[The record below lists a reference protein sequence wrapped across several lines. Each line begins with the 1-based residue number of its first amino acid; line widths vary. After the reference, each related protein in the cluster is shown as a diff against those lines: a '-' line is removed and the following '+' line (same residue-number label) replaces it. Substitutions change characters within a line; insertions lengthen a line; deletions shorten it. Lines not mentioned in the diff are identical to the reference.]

1 MKSHIQMGLL
11 ASTSM
16 LAMNSTFAA
25 NTINE
30 AFANAKVKGEVKSV
44 YFDSNFLGKV
54 KSDTMAVIGG
64 NLNYVTED
72 FHGLTGGLTFQ
83 SSQVLN
89 GYTPGGVFTNGLNAS
104 GAALS
109 ESYLKYNIAKTDITV
124 GRTYMDTPLVR
135 SAVEGKSSE
144 RLLTDAFEVVAVTNN
159 SIADTTITAAFVN
172 KYQAQT
178 NGSGDVG
185 EFEDFGDGAYTLHL
199 VNKSIEN
206 LTLQA
211 QYLLSK
217 DLNGNV
223 GKDASVYF
231 AQADYNLSGHVF
243 TAQYYLSEDETQA
256 VGAQDGSMYGIKATG
271 SLGLGKLGYLVAFNA
286 STDSGTVYQ
295 GAGAGTTDTTLI
307 AIPVH
312 GGGVPARRDNKTLVG
327 AIIIPTPILTFIP
340 YGGQSQSDY
349 GLGDVT
355 VYGAMAMAPIGKQ
368 TMIKAYYE
376 NVDAEKQIAEKTD
389 AFRLFLSYKF

>member
-1 MKSHIQMGLL
+1 MKNQIKMGLL
-11 ASTSM
+11 ASTTILGINTT
-16 LAMNSTFAA
+16 LAAD
-25 NTINE
+25 TINE
-30 AFANAKVKGEVKSV
+30 AFAKAKIKGEVKSV
-44 YFDSNFLGKV
+44 YFDSNFLGRT

-64 NLNYVTED
+64 NLNLVTDD
-72 FHGLTGGLTFQ
+72 FHGLTSGVTFQ

-89 GYTPGGVFTNGLNAS
+89 GYTPGNVFQNGLDAS

-109 ESYLKYNIAKTDITV
+109 ESYLKYNILNTDVTI

-144 RLLTDAFEVVAVTNN
+144 RLLTDSFEVVVVTNK
-159 SIADTTITAAFVN
+159 SISDTIITAAFIN
-172 KYQAQT
+172 KYQSQT

-185 EFEDFGDGAYTLHL
+185 EFEDFGDGAYTLH
-199 VNKSIEN
+199 VTNNSIEN

-231 AQADYNLSGHVF
+231 AQADYKLEKHVF

-256 VGAQDGSMYGIKATG
+256 AGAQDGSMYGIKATG
-271 SLGLGKLGYLVAFNA
+271 SLGLGKLGYLIAFNS

-312 GGGVPARRDNKTLVG
+312 GGGVPARRDNDTLVG
-327 AIIIPTPILTFIP
+327 AIIIPTPLLTFIP
-340 YGGQSQSDY
+340 YGGQSSSDY
-349 GLGDVT
+349 GLKDVT

-376 NVDAEKQIAEKTD
+376 NVDAETLSEKTD
-389 AFRLFLSYKF
+389 AFRLFMSYKF